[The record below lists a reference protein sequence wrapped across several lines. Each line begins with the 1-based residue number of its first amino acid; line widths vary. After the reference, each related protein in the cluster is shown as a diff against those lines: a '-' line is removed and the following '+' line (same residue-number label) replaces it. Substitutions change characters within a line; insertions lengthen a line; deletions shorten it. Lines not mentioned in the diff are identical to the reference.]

1 MNKYLKGI
9 KESDNKIINEIYQKN
24 FPQLKYFISN
34 NNGNE
39 ADAKDVFQEALVATF
54 RRLERGD
61 FEIKT
66 TFGTY
71 IFQVGKFIWFKKIR
85 GKKPTQSTEDVQIA
99 DQGILEEVLFKEDR
113 YSFFQSM
120 LKKMGS
126 DCQTLLNYFF
136 EKKSYK
142 EIVTLMDFN
151 SVDYAKRKKMLCK
164 NKLVSLI
171 KEDPRFRDFY
181 N

>member
-1 MNKYLKGI
+1 MNKYLRGI
-9 KESDNKIINEIYQKN
+9 KESDNKILDEIYQKN

-34 NNGNE
+34 NNGSE
-39 ADAKDVFQEALVATF
+39 TEAKDVFQDALIATF
-54 RRLERGD
+54 RRLQKND

-71 IFQVGKFIWFKKIR
+71 IFTVGKFIWFKKIK
-85 GKKPTQSTEDVQIA
+85 GKKPTDSTDDLQLEGK
-99 DQGILEEVLFKEDR
+99 GIIVDELFKEDR

-136 EKKSYK
+136 EKKSFK
-142 EIVTLMDFN
+142 EIVVLMDFK
-151 SVDYAKRKKMLCK
+151 SLDYAKRKKMLCK

-171 KEDPRFRDFY
+171 KEDPRFKDFY